1 MAGGLKWEAPLPA
14 CPRRHALAHNRKHA
28 SKQACPPPAAAS
40 TRTPRCPSTRLAPWR
55 SRAPSL
61 RPTLPP
67 ASSSG
72 CSRRGGGL
80 GCAGGECMVRVR
92 MCSSPSA
99 PPPAPPPL
107 CPPIQESELTPTGSN
122 LLDGRYAV
130 FGYVTEGASM
140 LKDMQVRGCV
150 FVCGGV
156 GRGQGCCRPWP
167 PHSPVPPPNPP
178 SPESPGGRQDRVCQ
192 GGERRGEPGA
202 AQVVGG
208 LGRSAFWQA
217 CALPMRSLEFWCP
230 PPLALRYLVCL
241 REPRA

>member
-1 MAGGLKWEAPLPA
+1 
-14 CPRRHALAHNRKHA
+14 
-28 SKQACPPPAAAS
+28 
-40 TRTPRCPSTRLAPWR
+40 
-55 SRAPSL
+55 
-61 RPTLPP
+61 
-67 ASSSG
+67 
-72 CSRRGGGL
+72 
-80 GCAGGECMVRVR
+80 MVRVR

-167 PHSPVPPPNPP
+167 PHSPVPPP
-178 SPESPGGRQDRVCQ
+178 
-192 GGERRGEPGA
+192 
-202 AQVVGG
+202 
-208 LGRSAFWQA
+208 
-217 CALPMRSLEFWCP
+217 P
-230 PPLALRYLVCL
+230 PPL
-241 REPRA
+241 P